1 MRLRVRDNTRPCA
14 GRQFYASSDE
24 PYPGLVVG
32 TGVEDYFD
40 SSYYL
45 WVRVRV
51 RVRIRVRVRVR
62 VTLTL
67 TWCHICVQMDSR
79 SAAAHSARATSYLR

>member
-1 MRLRVRDNTRPCA
+1 MRVRDNSRPCA

-45 WVRVRV
+45 RAPPPSLPYGSL
-51 RVRIRVRVRVR
+51 
-62 VTLTL
+62 TLTL
-67 TWCHICVQMDSR
+67 TLTLIL
-79 SAAAHSARATSYLR
+79 T

>member
-62 VTLTL
+62 VT
-67 TWCHICVQMDSR
+67 TWT
-79 SAAAHSARATSYLR
+79 RATTCARLPLASPMDP